1 MQKQKIFFGAA
12 RNSHSV
18 LFNHCGRNHTAR
30 CGGDPGCGM
39 VFKLAPNG
47 DGTWSETI
55 LYAFSGGL
63 DGAFPFED
71 RLLLGPSG
79 DVLGTTSLG
88 GSWGVGT
95 VFAVKP

>member
-1 MQKQKIFFGAA
+1 
-12 RNSHSV
+12 
-18 LFNHCGRNHTAR
+18 
-30 CGGDPGCGM
+30 M

-47 DGTWSETI
+47 DGTWSKTI
-55 LYAFSGGL
+55 LYAFSGGADGGLLL
-63 DGAFPFED
+63 DD

-88 GSWGVGT
+88 GSWGFGT